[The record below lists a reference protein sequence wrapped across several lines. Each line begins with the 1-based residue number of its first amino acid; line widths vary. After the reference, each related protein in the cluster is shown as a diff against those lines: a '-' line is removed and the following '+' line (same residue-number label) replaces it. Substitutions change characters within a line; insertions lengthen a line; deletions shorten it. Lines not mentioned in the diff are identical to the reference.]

1 MVKFSFQMKAK
12 ARTHLRKEHG
22 RPSLLE
28 RGLSNRA
35 IFLCFAAAVLVF
47 CFDPLFNSSTTPQWD
62 AIDLH
67 YTAQKHFSDAIHAG
81 YLPFWTPNIYSGMP
95 FLADPQVGAWY
106 PINWPFFLVGITPKT
121 LEWEIALHMWIA
133 AVGAFLVAREL
144 LGSRSAAVCGGAFY
158 AFSGFFAAHSSHIGM
173 FQAAAIFP
181 WVLWTGLRASEST
194 RWLPAA
200 ALASGLMVLAGH
212 FQTALYGLCGLGLL
226 LVAHAIQHPPR
237 RRLAGFAIAAAALG
251 ALALPAIATLPGLE
265 LTAQSV
271 RGASDYSRNADAVL
285 QPGALLTL
293 ISPDHYGAPEVENYH
308 GPQDITQFYFYQGI
322 LLLPLAIAGAVLW
335 PRRWYA
341 LALVIP
347 ALWYAFGPP
356 GGLYSILSRLP
367 GLRSVR
373 SPVHDWFVVAL
384 GLALLAAGGVSAARA
399 RWRSNWI
406 PLAVLAIAACDL
418 WYWNMG
424 HNGLAYA
431 RDNYQDLYGAA
442 QQRFIRVASAV
453 IPPGTLHRLWAP
465 ADSPAFGP
473 LNGEID
479 TGIEATYGYNPLEL
493 ARYSRYLEIA
503 NGNPKL
509 LDGLAVT
516 AKLDLTSGFFQTN
529 PTALPRLSVPASV
542 TPAANADDAARR
554 LATLDPAREAVAE
567 GLAPLPQN
575 GPAEASIVAYG
586 SDFYKAKCRATRP
599 AFLRLAVP
607 YFPGWRATVD
617 GRAAEVVPVDLALM
631 GVVVPAGDH
640 EIDFHYRPN
649 RFAAGAAV
657 SAVTLL
663 ALSGW
668 LLVAFRRAR
677 GGRLG

>member
-1 MVKFSFQMKAK
+1 MKSR
-12 ARTHLRKEHG
+12 ARTDIRKQQA

-47 CFDPLFNSSTTPQWD
+47 CFDPLFNSATTPQWD
-62 AIDLH
+62 AIDVH

-81 YLPFWTPNIYSGMP
+81 HLPFWTSNIFSGVP

-133 AVGAFLVAREL
+133 AAGAFLLAREL
-144 LGSRSAAVCGGAFY
+144 LGSRSAAVCGAAFY

-212 FQTALYGLCGLGLL
+212 FQTALYGLCALGLL
-226 LVAHAIQHPPR
+226 LIAHAILHPLQ
-237 RRLAGFAIAAAALG
+237 RRLSALALAAAALG
-251 ALALPAIATLPGLE
+251 ALALPAIATLPGME

-271 RGASDYSRNADAVL
+271 RGAADYSRSADAVL

-293 ISPDHYGAPEVENYH
+293 VSPDHYGAPEVENYH

-322 LLLPLAIAGAVLW
+322 LLPPLAIAGALLW

-341 LALVIP
+341 LALLVP

-356 GGLYSILSRLP
+356 GGLYSILARLP

-373 SPVHDWFVVAL
+373 SPVHDWFIVTLA
-384 GLALLAAGGVSAARA
+384 LALLAAGGVSAART

-406 PLAVLAIAACDL
+406 PVAVLAIAACDL
-418 WYWNMG
+418 WYWNMD

-431 RDNYQDLYGAA
+431 RENYQDVYGAA
-442 QQRFIRVASAV
+442 QQRFVRAAVAA
-453 IPPGTLHRLWAP
+453 IPPGRLHRLWAP

-473 LNGEID
+473 LNGELN
-479 TGIEATYGYNPLEL
+479 TGLEATYGYNPLEL
-493 ARYSRYLEIA
+493 SRYARYLDAS

-516 AKLDLTSGFFQTN
+516 ARLDPTTGFFAAN
-529 PTALPRLSVPASV
+529 PTALPRLYAPASLASV
-542 TPAANADDAARR
+542 GTSDDAARR

-567 GLAPLPQN
+567 GLAAIPQN
-575 GPAEASIVAYG
+575 GPAEATIVDVRDG
-586 SDFYKAKCRATRP
+586 FYKAKCRATRTTL
-599 AFLRLAVP
+599 FRLAVP
-607 YFPGWRATVD
+607 YFPGWHATVD
-617 GRAAEVVPVDLALM
+617 GRAADVVPVDLALM

-640 EIDFHYRPN
+640 EISFQYRSHW
-649 RFAAGAAV
+649 FAAGAAV
-657 SAVTLL
+657 SGVTLL
-663 ALSGW
+663 ALSAW
-668 LLVAFRRAR
+668 LLLAFRRPAK
-677 GGRLG
+677 GRLG